1 MQKINVQV
9 EIPESMDNFL
19 NLLPLNIRKQYL
31 TVITNAVLKQNE
43 KLFIENIQNIVRSLM
58 TIAISSK
65 DEEIMQEELDKSLND
80 LAIKMNP
87 EDKTIKGKA
96 KKETLKKTN
105 IVSEVEEIQPT
116 VLKEDISNQVENFK
130 SNETK
135 EELKTNVL
143 GSEHVDLGIKDQN
156 KDFPKQLDLNS
167 MFNR

>member
-1 MQKINVQV
+1 MQKINIQV

-19 NLLPLNIRKQYL
+19 NLLPLNIRKQYM
-31 TVITNAVLKQNE
+31 TTITSAVLKQNE
-43 KLFIENIQNIVRSLM
+43 KVFIESIQNIVKSLM
-58 TIAISSK
+58 SIAISEK
-65 DEEIMQEELDKSLND
+65 DETILQNELDKSLSD

-96 KKETLKKTN
+96 KKESLKKTTL
-105 IVSEVEEIQPT
+105 VGEVEEIQPT
-116 VLKEDISNQVENFK
+116 VLKEDVSNQVENFK

-135 EELKTNVL
+135 EEIKNNAL